1 MAVEMRFSILVLMAM
16 LCFALAPAMTPADAA
31 VRIKDVASVKGVRDS
46 QLVGYGLVVGLQGTG
61 DTLQNA
67 PFTGQSL
74 QSMMDRMGVNVR
86 GANLRTRNVAA
97 VMVTAD
103 LPPFAAR
110 GTRLDVTVSSM
121 GDAISL
127 MGGTLL
133 LTTLSGVDGQV
144 YSVAQGPVSV
154 TGFIAQGQAETVTQG
169 VPTAG
174 HISNGA
180 IVEHEIAR
188 AMPDGGPLTLEL
200 RNPDF
205 NTAVRIA
212 DVINAYSWRA
222 YHRRAAREQ
231 SPNSVSVTKPPR
243 VGATHFVAEIGELLV
258 EPDTPA
264 RVVVDARTGTVVI
277 GQDVQI
283 SPVAVTQGSLTVRVS
298 EMPQVSQ
305 PNPFARG
312 RTVVT
317 PQTNIAASQT
327 GGSVAIIGG
336 RSLKA
341 LVNGLNRIG
350 LKPQGIIAILQAIKT
365 AGALQADI
373 VVQ

>member
-1 MAVEMRFSILVLMAM
+1 MAGEMRFSILVLLAM
-16 LCFALAPAMTPADAA
+16 LCLALAPASAA
-31 VRIKDVASVKGVRDS
+31 VRIKDVASVKGVRDN

-121 GDAISL
+121 GDATSL

-154 TGFIAQGQAETVTQG
+154 TGFIAQGQAETITQG

-180 IVEHEIAR
+180 IVEHEIVR
-188 AMPDGGPLTLEL
+188 AMPDGGPLILEL

-222 YHRRAAREQ
+222 YHRRAAREE
-231 SPNSVSVTKPPR
+231 SPNSVSVMRPPR

-298 EMPQVSQ
+298 ESPQVSQ

-317 PQTNIAASQT
+317 PQTDIAASQS
-327 GGSVAIIGG
+327 GGSVAILGG

-350 LKPQGIIAILQAIKT
+350 LKPQGIIAILQSIKA

>member
-1 MAVEMRFSILVLMAM
+1 MAADMKVLGAM
-16 LCFALAPAMTPADAA
+16 LLALCVCLGAAHAA
-31 VRIKDVASVKGVRDS
+31 VRIKDVASVKGVREN

-74 QSMMDRMGVNVR
+74 QAMMDRMGVNVR

-97 VMVTAD
+97 VMVTTD

-110 GTRLDVTVSSM
+110 GTRVDITVSSL
-121 GDAISL
+121 GDAASL

-133 LTTLSGVDGQV
+133 LTTLSGADGQV
-144 YSVAQGPVSV
+144 YAVAQGAVAV
-154 TGFIAQGQAETVTQG
+154 TGFAAQGQGETLTQG

-174 HISNGA
+174 RVPNGA
-180 IVEHEIAR
+180 TVEREIVSRMADE
-188 AMPDGGPLTLEL
+188 GTVSLEL

-205 NTAVRIA
+205 TTAVRIA
-212 DVINAYSWRA
+212 DAINAYSWAA
-222 YHRRAAREQ
+222 YHRRAAREE
-231 SPNSVSVTKPPR
+231 SPNSVTLQKPPG
-243 VGATHFVAEIGELLV
+243 VGSTHFIAEIGELLV

-283 SPVAVTQGSLTVRVS
+283 SPVAVTQGALTVRIT
-298 EMPQVSQ
+298 ETPQVSQ
-305 PNPFARG
+305 PSPLSKG
-312 RTVVT
+312 KTVVT
-317 PQTNIAASQT
+317 PKTQIDASQA
-327 GGSVAIIGG
+327 GGSVAMLGG
-336 RSLKA
+336 RSLSG
-341 LVNGLNRIG
+341 LVRGLNQIG
-350 LKPQGIIAILQAIKT
+350 VKPQGIIAILQAIKS

-373 VVQ
+373 VIQ